1 MPNIRTVTQTE
12 RFYEWGRPQRVRVLQ
27 VGQVMR
33 VMKFAERWAASADPS
48 LVRHFILNLLAA
60 CAPPYS
66 SDFAASLV
74 RQDPTFA
81 SFTINGGPH

>member
-1 MPNIRTVTQTE
+1 M
-12 RFYEWGRPQRVRVLQ
+12 GSLQ

-33 VMKFAERWAASADPS
+33 VLKFAERWAASADPS
-48 LVRHFILNLLAA
+48 LVRHLIYNLLAA

-74 RQDPTFA
+74 R
-81 SFTINGGPH
+81 